1 MTKPLL
7 DQFNF
12 RLGEMALLLA
22 NELDESVEVTM
33 IAVREQL
40 EDELA
45 IKGVAILLRAILKR
59 KAEIERMTGGV
70 SRY

>member
-1 MTKPLL
+1 
-7 DQFNF
+7 
-12 RLGEMALLLA
+12 MACSHA
-22 NELDESVEVTM
+22 S
-33 IAVREQL
+33 
-40 EDELA
+40 ELA